1 MIEIKYHADNSCVE
15 KDIVKFFDAAIFED
29 NFGKYIAFFFYK
41 HNGESNFWVLY
52 PYKKY
57 ADGEQPDCIKIDGK
71 RYSGD
76 DLYRLARE
84 ILLKKE
90 AEALDI
96 LEG

>member
-1 MIEIKYHADNSCVE
+1 MIKIKYHTQNNSHVE
-15 KDIVKFFDAAIFED
+15 EDIVKFSNVRIFDD
-29 NFGKYIAFFFYK
+29 NFGKYIAFHFYT
-41 HNGESNFWVLY
+41 HDGESDFWSLH

-57 ADGEQPDCIKIDGK
+57 ADGEDYIKIDDML
-71 RYSGD
+71 YTGD
-76 DLYRLARE
+76 NLYRLARE